1 VRKVNTPVIL
11 PKTSAAWSAVNSG
24 MKNKRQYKTAA
35 NIVSGDVKLL
45 TFCEDTLYKWKNI

>member
-1 VRKVNTPVIL
+1 VNTPVIL